1 MSGTIQP
8 QELNSA
14 WKWTGLEML
23 EFLDLYHYIFF
34 KPNDPCS

>member
-34 KPNDPCS
+34 